1 MIRSLTKQR
10 CIPPFFILKRNLC
23 DCTGK
28 CELTKKEDNDNGFAQ
43 QMGIGAFCVAGGG
56 AFGLSAGPEG
66 LIGGMMLGCLFAIP
80 AIGLNATVHLAPR
93 AGIRYMECKKRHGN
107 GHEHGR

>member
-1 MIRSLTKQR
+1 MIRFLTRQR
-10 CIPPFFILKRNLC
+10 SIQTPLIIKRNLC

-28 CELTKKEDNDNGFAQ
+28 CELTKKEDNDNGFVQ

-56 AFGLSAGPEG
+56 VLGLSAGPEG

-93 AGIRYMECKKRHGN
+93 AGIRLLECKKRHG
-107 GHEHGR
+107 H